1 MLDDHISLGTTF
13 AGYVLDTKDLII
25 IAGSIFFVLIVAHG
39 LWVARRNRQ
48 NAIHMD
54 IKASETMDESSLD
67 QTSADFPNGGAR
79 IISQALQDEGVET
92 RGEERSKDASAPAED
107 ASMAA
112 ADGPTQ
118 AIAEGEPS
126 PPRTDDLFD
135 TEDALLVSETRASKR
150 RSAKRTSPKHSPSG
164 LLRAAHPRKMGQI
177 KENPLRVMRDVGILS
192 WKNC

>member
-112 ADGPTQ
+112 ADGPAQ
-118 AIAEGEPS
+118 AIAEGDPRRLELTIYSIPKMLS
-126 PPRTDDLFD
+126 LCQRQGPPNGDPL
-135 TEDALLVSETRASKR
+135 
-150 RSAKRTSPKHSPSG
+150 KRTSPKHSPSG
-164 LLRAAHPRKMGQI
+164 LLRAAHPRKMGPI